1 MAKAH
6 YVDNKEF
13 LQIIKDWR
21 VKLNEAEENGQPR
34 PRIPDSA
41 GKILMM
47 IAQRYSLRP
56 NFRNYPFRDDMVLQA
71 IEAAV
76 KAFPSFNAELY
87 SNPLAY
93 FTQCIHFSFIGTITK
108 EKKMLYTKVK
118 MIQEGGLDFFD
129 TLEHD
134 ETINSSQKDYLLS
147 FLEKNEHEIE
157 FKFLD
162 KAEKEPK
169 PEQQKK
175 VIVSPLD
182 ELFD

>member
-1 MAKAH
+1 
-6 YVDNKEF
+6 
-13 LQIIKDWR
+13 
-21 VKLNEAEENGQPR
+21 
-34 PRIPDSA
+34 
-41 GKILMM
+41 
-47 IAQRYSLRP
+47 
-56 NFRNYPFRDDMVLQA
+56 
-71 IEAAV
+71 
-76 KAFPSFNAELY
+76 
-87 SNPLAY
+87 
-93 FTQCIHFSFIGTITK
+93 
-108 EKKMLYTKVK
+108 